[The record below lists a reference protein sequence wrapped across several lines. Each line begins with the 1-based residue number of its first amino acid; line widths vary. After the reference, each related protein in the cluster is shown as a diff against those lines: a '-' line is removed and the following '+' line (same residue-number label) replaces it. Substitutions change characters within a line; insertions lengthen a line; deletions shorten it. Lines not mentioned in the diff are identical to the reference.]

1 MQVDQFVDAFFGET
15 ARGVDGRSP
24 DWNMGK
30 VENYQRID
38 AWLFSVDGPDGKEH
52 IQECLSTPC
61 FVSVFPCK
69 SESES

>member
-1 MQVDQFVDAFFGET
+1 MDQFVDAFFGET

-38 AWLFSVDGPDGKEH
+38 AWLEVGSPDERKKYP
-52 IQECLSTPC
+52 LLRNVLC
-61 FVSVFPCK
+61 FIFFRAK

>member
-1 MQVDQFVDAFFGET
+1 MDQFVDAFFGET

-38 AWLFSVDGPDGKEH
+38 AWLETGITG
-52 IQECLSTPC
+52 
-61 FVSVFPCK
+61 
-69 SESES
+69 